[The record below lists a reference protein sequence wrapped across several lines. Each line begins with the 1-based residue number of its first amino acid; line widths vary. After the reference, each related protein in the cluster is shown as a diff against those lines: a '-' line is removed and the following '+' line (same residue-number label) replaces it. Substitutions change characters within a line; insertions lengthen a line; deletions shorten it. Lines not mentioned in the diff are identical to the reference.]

1 MTRNGGPFR
10 CFPNMMHVQHAVGT
24 HCGDTLWLPPPPALV
39 SRFMLEMSGC
49 AEALKCFVT
58 KQDHTEA
65 VLGIPV
71 ATTTNPKTGE
81 LDYM

>member
-1 MTRNGGPFR
+1 MCNMPWEHTVVTR
-10 CFPNMMHVQHAVGT
+10 
-24 HCGDTLWLPPPPALV
+24 CGCPPPPALV

>member
-1 MTRNGGPFR
+1 
-10 CFPNMMHVQHAVGT
+10 
-24 HCGDTLWLPPPPALV
+24 
-39 SRFMLEMSGC
+39 MLEVSGC